1 MPGPM
6 NGPRGAV
13 RRGGKPK
20 DVKGTI
26 IRLLRY
32 LQGDKALLAVVFLC
46 VILNTGASLAGS
58 YMLRPIINTYI
69 APTDGPGDPVG
80 LAMALV
86 AMGAVYL
93 VGVLASYVQAR
104 IMIQVSQKALMSLR
118 DDLFCK
124 MQKMPVR
131 FFDTNS
137 NGDLMSR
144 YTNDLDAVGEML
156 NNTLVQLFAGIIQII
171 GTVSLML
178 YTNIWLTLITVVL
191 TPLMIRAGGF
201 VASRSRKYYHAQQE
215 AIGKLNGYV
224 EEIV

>member
-1 MPGPM
+1 
-6 NGPRGAV
+6 
-13 RRGGKPK
+13 
-20 DVKGTI
+20 
-26 IRLLRY
+26 
-32 LQGDKALLAVVFLC
+32 
-46 VILNTGASLAGS
+46 
-58 YMLRPIINTYI
+58 MLRPIINTYI
-69 APTDGPGDPVG
+69 APTDGPGDPAG

-144 YTNDLDAVGEML
+144 
-156 NNTLVQLFAGIIQII
+156 
-171 GTVSLML
+171 
-178 YTNIWLTLITVVL
+178 
-191 TPLMIRAGGF
+191 
-201 VASRSRKYYHAQQE
+201 
-215 AIGKLNGYV
+215 
-224 EEIV
+224 